1 MQFVKKEKIMP
12 QYIDRS
18 IENLLYIE
26 NSQSANYEVTQLI
39 NSLLGLLILPN
50 EERYVKIENSDISSA
65 TLSYIQQ
72 KTTLC
77 LDKNM
82 QKEDNSL
89 KNIVRHLRNS
99 ACHFRIKF
107 CGNNEIEKIRFQDF
121 DKDKITK
128 KSTKNFE
135 AELDI
140 KLLRAFVVE
149 FGKSMRDKYT
159 PKKWGDSVDREQIK
173 ICRDGAY
180 QFLDLAKKGCTDTN
194 EYMLYMYAVTAN
206 VVFSCELSLKSILF
220 DSGIQKN
227 IKTHEIKKLFNL
239 LPENI
244 KGEIRKQY
252 SGKEKLDKLLSE
264 INNQFVDCRY
274 AFEKPFLKTTR
285 MMNIWQAIY

>member
-159 PKKWGDSVDREQIK
+159 PKK
-173 ICRDGAY
+173 
-180 QFLDLAKKGCTDTN
+180 
-194 EYMLYMYAVTAN
+194 
-206 VVFSCELSLKSILF
+206 
-220 DSGIQKN
+220 
-227 IKTHEIKKLFNL
+227 
-239 LPENI
+239 
-244 KGEIRKQY
+244 
-252 SGKEKLDKLLSE
+252 
-264 INNQFVDCRY
+264 
-274 AFEKPFLKTTR
+274 
-285 MMNIWQAIY
+285 